1 MKRSL
6 SRKRLATAI
15 LSVLTLASAT
25 AQAQAGPD
33 PNSNSRHSRIVG
45 VWDVQVSTF
54 DCATGAPRGG
64 FASIH
69 SYARGGTGQ
78 VVPAGNPTGL
88 SAHMMVW
95 SYAGKDEY
103 VAAIKFF
110 RYDAAGTPI
119 GYTVINNVLS
129 LNEAADGFIGEG
141 QADFYDMAGIPVPPV
156 TLCPESVGTRFTGK

>member
-6 SRKRLATAI
+6 NSKRLAAAI
-15 LSVLTLASAT
+15 LSVLTLAGAT
-25 AQAQAGPD
+25 AQAQVGPD
-33 PNSNSRHSRIVG
+33 PSSNARHSRIVG

-64 FASIH
+64 FAAMH

-95 SYAGKDEY
+95 SYAGNDEY

-110 RYDAAGTPI
+110 RYDALGAPV

-129 LNEAADGFIGEG
+129 LNETADGFIGEG
-141 QADFYDMAGIPVPPV
+141 QADFFDMSGAPVPPV
-156 TLCPESVGTRFTGK
+156 SLCPQIVGTRFTGE